1 MIWGKIASIFTGK
14 AVDAIGSVVDNV
26 STSDEEKTQLK
37 NELSSI
43 VLDHTSN
50 IITSQKEVII
60 AETQSES
67 WLTRSWRPITMLTF
81 VAMLVLRWT
90 GITPQVMPIELE
102 AQVFDIIQFGLGGY
116 VVGREITKVADKVT
130 KNIDLTFLRKKDRK
144 DDLR

>member
-1 MIWGKIASIFTGK
+1 MIWDKIANIFTGK

-81 VAMLVLRWT
+81 VVMLVLRWT
-90 GITPQVMPIELE
+90 GITPQVMPLELE

-116 VVGREITKVADKVT
+116 VVGREVTKVADRVT